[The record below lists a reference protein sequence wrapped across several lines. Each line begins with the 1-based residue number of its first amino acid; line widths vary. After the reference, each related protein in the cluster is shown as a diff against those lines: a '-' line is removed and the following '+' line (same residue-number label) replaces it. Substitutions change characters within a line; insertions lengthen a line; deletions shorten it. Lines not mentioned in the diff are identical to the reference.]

1 MRRLVV
7 VGGGIAGL
15 AAAWSARRHA
25 ASVPGGLE
33 IEVFERDSE
42 VGGKVRT
49 VARNGWIVECGASGF
64 LSGRP
69 QLDALIHDCGL
80 AAELQPSTAAS
91 ARRYLYRAGRMR
103 EVIPSPLGFA
113 RSGILSP
120 LGMTRVAA
128 EPLIPRRRDRGDES
142 VWAFA
147 ARRLGREAADRLALP
162 MTLGV
167 FAGDAKKLSLPAA
180 FPVIAALERD
190 HGSLLRALI
199 ARRRRAHPGR
209 LTSFRDGMQTLPRAL
224 AQSGRFQVK
233 RSAMV
238 RSIARDGA
246 RWRIDVAGVR
256 EAISAD
262 AVIFACEPFASA
274 SVIRA
279 LDPVAAADLDAIPVP
294 PVAVVSL
301 GFGSEEMEAVPGGFG
316 VLIARSEGYRML
328 GNLWES
334 NIYDSR
340 APAHRVLL
348 RAMFGGTLDPE
359 AATLS
364 EQDLLT
370 LARSEIRRL
379 YGIPASPCF
388 EHVVQWSRAI
398 PQYELGHLDR
408 VTRIEQRVSAL
419 PGLFLAGS
427 GLYGVSFADAAESG
441 VHSGERVVQW
451 LAKVGEA

>member
-33 IEVFERDSE
+33 VEVFERDSE
-42 VGGKVRT
+42 VGGKART
-49 VARNGWIVECGASGF
+49 LARNGWIVECGPSGF
-64 LSGRP
+64 VAGRP

-80 AAELQPSTAAS
+80 AEELQPSNAAS

-147 ARRLGREAADRLALP
+147 ARRIGREAADRLALP

-180 FPVIAALERD
+180 FPGIAALERE
-190 HGSLLRALI
+190 HGSLIRALI
-199 ARRRRAHPGR
+199 ARRGRTRPGR
-209 LTSFRDGMQTLPRAL
+209 LTSFREGMQTLARAL
-224 AQSGRFQVK
+224 AHSGRFQVK
-233 RSAMV
+233 RSAAV
-238 RSIARDGA
+238 QSIARHGA
-246 RWRIDVAGVR
+246 RWRIDVAGTR
-256 EAISAD
+256 EAVLAD
-262 AVIFACEPFASA
+262 AVILACEPFACA
-274 SVIRA
+274 DVIRA
-279 LDPVAAADLDAIPVP
+279 VDPVAAVDLEGIPVP
-294 PVAVVSL
+294 PVAVVAL
-301 GFGSEEMEAVPGGFG
+301 GFGSDAMASMARGFG
-316 VLIARSEGYRML
+316 VLIARGEGYRML

-334 NIYDSR
+334 NVYEGR
-340 APAHRVLL
+340 APAHCVLL
-348 RAMFGGTLDPE
+348 RAMFGGAVDPE

-364 EQDLLT
+364 DQDLLT
-370 LARSEIRRL
+370 LARSEIKRL
-379 YGIPASPCF
+379 YGIAANPCF
-388 EHVVQWSRAI
+388 ELVVQWSRAI
-398 PQYELGHLDR
+398 PQYELGHLER
-408 VTRIEQRVSAL
+408 VSRIEQRVSAL

-427 GLYGVSFADAAESG
+427 GLYGVSFADAADSG
-441 VHSGERVVQW
+441 VRSGERAVQW
-451 LAKVGEA
+451 LAKVREA

>member
-33 IEVFERDSE
+33 VEVFERDSE
-42 VGGKVRT
+42 VGGKART
-49 VARNGWIVECGASGF
+49 LARNGWIVECGPSGF
-64 LSGRP
+64 VTGRQ

-80 AAELQPSTAAS
+80 AEELQPSNAAS

-103 EVIPSPLGFA
+103 EIVLSPLGFA

-120 LGMTRVAA
+120 LGMARVAA
-128 EPLIPRRRDRGDES
+128 EPLIPRWRDSADES

-147 ARRLGREAADRLALP
+147 VRRIGREAADRLVLP

-180 FPVIAALERD
+180 FPGMAALERE
-190 HGSLLRALI
+190 HGSLIRALI
-199 ARRRRAHPGR
+199 ARRRRRRVGR
-209 LTSFRDGMQTLPRAL
+209 LTSFREGMQTLPRAL
-224 AQSGRFQVK
+224 AHSGGFTVTC
-233 RSAMV
+233 SAAV
-238 RSIARDGA
+238 QTIARQGTT
-246 RWRIDVAGVR
+246 WRIEVGGR
-256 EAISAD
+256 EVVPAD
-262 AVIFACEPFASA
+262 AIIFACEPFACA

-279 LDPVAAADLDAIPVP
+279 VDPVAAADFDAIPVP

-301 GFGSEEMEAVPGGFG
+301 GFGRDAMGLVPRGFG
-316 VLIARSEGYRML
+316 VLIARGEGYRML

-334 NIYDSR
+334 HVYEGR
-340 APAHRVLL
+340 APAHCVLL
-348 RAMFGGTLDPE
+348 RATFGGGTDPE
-359 AATLS
+359 AATLA

-370 LARSEIRRL
+370 LAQSEIKRL
-379 YGIPASPCF
+379 YGIASPPRF
-388 EHVVQWSRAI
+388 EVVVRWPRGI
-398 PQYELGHLDR
+398 PQYELGHLER
-408 VTRIEQRVSAL
+408 VSRIEQRVSAL

-441 VHSGERVVQW
+441 VHSGERAVQW
-451 LAKVGEA
+451 LAKAREA